1 MSAFVKHFYYQEF
14 LSNKKINVSKNVFIM
29 FFVEL

>member
-1 MSAFVKHFYYQEF
+1 MSAFVKYFYYQES
-14 LSNKKINVSKNVFIM
+14 LSNKKINASKNVFIM